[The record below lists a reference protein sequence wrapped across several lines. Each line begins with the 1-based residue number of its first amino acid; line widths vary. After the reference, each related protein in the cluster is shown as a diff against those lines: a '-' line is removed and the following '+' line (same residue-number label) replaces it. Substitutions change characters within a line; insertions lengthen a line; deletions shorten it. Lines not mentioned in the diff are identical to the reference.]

1 MNQFSLLVEFAR
13 YGHAMN
19 LQLLDASR
27 TLTDAQLDQP
37 LDIGMGSVRRILRH
51 VLAGEITW
59 LERWR
64 GVTEAKWIE
73 ATLPNDLPA
82 LTPRFEQTGHD
93 LIHFIDALTP
103 DRLTLDQPY
112 RDSRG
117 TLYRATLG
125 QMVLQG
131 LLHSHHHRAQ
141 WVNALRR
148 AGGPVVEVDF
158 MYSVRTPA

>member
-1 MNQFSLLVEFAR
+1 MLPSFPLVEFAR
-13 YGHAMN
+13 YGMGMN
-19 LQLLDASR
+19 VKLLDASR
-27 TLTDAQLDQP
+27 TLSDAQLDQP

-64 GVTEAKWIE
+64 GVTEAVWAE
-73 ATLPNDLPA
+73 ASLPHDLPTLSA
-82 LTPRFEQTGHD
+82 RFDQTGHD
-93 LIHFIDALTP
+93 LIHFIEALAP
-103 DRLTLDQPY
+103 DRLAIEQPY

-125 QMVLQG
+125 QMILQG

-148 AGGPVVEVDF
+148 VGGPVVEVDY
-158 MYSVRTPA
+158 MYSVRQTA

>member
-1 MNQFSLLVEFAR
+1 MQPPFPLVDFAR
-13 YGHAMN
+13 YGLAMN
-19 LQLLDASR
+19 LKLLVASH
-27 TLTDAQLDQP
+27 TLSDAQLDQP
-37 LDIGMGSVRRILRH
+37 LDIGMGSTRRILRH

-73 ATLPNDLPA
+73 ASLPNDLPT
-82 LTPRFEQTGHD
+82 LTVRFEQTGNE
-93 LIHFIDALTP
+93 LIQFVDSLAP
-103 DRLTLDQPY
+103 DRLSLEQPY

-125 QMVLQG
+125 QMILQG

-148 AGGPVVEVDF
+148 VGGPVVEVDY
-158 MYSVRTPA
+158 MYSVRQTA